1 MKILVIIL
9 VFSISFSSC
18 QERAVSKIN
27 PSKQTKVSL
36 SQVDRPTDV
45 QMTFDATEWDFGEII
60 QGDVVAHAFEF
71 TNTGKD
77 PLIIT
82 DAKGSCGCT
91 VPEWPKAPIAPG
103 EQAEIKVQFN
113 SRSKP
118 GVQNKTVTVTANTY
132 PKVTRLKIK
141 ANVNKANPS

>member
-1 MKILVIIL
+1 MKILVIII

-18 QERAVSKIN
+18 QESAVSKIN

-91 VPEWPKAPIAPG
+91 VPEWPKAPIASG
-103 EQAEIKVQFN
+103 EKASINVKFD
-113 SRSKP
+113 SK
-118 GVQNKTVTVTANTY
+118 GKKGKQNKRVTLITNMV
-132 PKVTRLKIK
+132 PSQKVLIVKGQSNLKED
-141 ANVNKANPS
+141 